1 MTRARRGLLL
11 AAMIPSSLASLV
23 AIGACGT
30 GDLLVGDD
38 SRDDRAT
45 PSEGGDERDASAR
58 DADNSTDDGSGND
71 GAATAC
77 SAAPVGPGRCLPDA
91 SACRVADKAL
101 TCPAAGTYCC
111 LQECPSIAQP
121 PPGFCE
127 AGSPAPTYDKNGCIA
142 GFACTPVA
150 CATAGGTCVGLAPSA
165 CPAGHV
171 GDATQYS
178 CGPGIGVMCCL
189 P

>member
-1 MTRARRGLLL
+1 MTRARRGLFL
-11 AAMIPSSLASLV
+11 AALVVSSIASLV
-23 AIGACGT
+23 AIGACGS
-30 GDLLVGDD
+30 GDLIVGDD
-38 SRDDRAT
+38 SRDDGAP
-45 PSEGGDERDASAR
+45 PSEGGDDRDASTP
-58 DADNSTDDGSGND
+58 DADGSTNDGSGDD

-77 SAAPVGPGRCLPDA
+77 SAAPGTCVPDA
-91 SACRVADKAL
+91 SGCRVANEAL
-101 TCPAAGTYCC
+101 TCPAAGTFCC
-111 LQECPSIAQP
+111 LQECPSISQP

-127 AGSPAPTYDKNGCIA
+127 AGNPAPIYDKGACIT

-150 CATAGGTCVGLAPSA
+150 CATAGGTCVAVVPGA
-165 CPAGHV
+165 CTTGHV